1 MTTDGARRAD
11 AELRAVVPAVAANLP
26 SVVSRTIDRLVS
38 ELVGYRDLGSRDLAT
53 SVNGQFDYLLASIS
67 GTPARAGGMGPQKVG
82 RQRAEQG
89 VALHE
94 VLEAY
99 RITVAELWTEVQS
112 AALAN
117 GTEARIVVGLAGDMF
132 GRLEEVSRIA
142 ILAYQERAAE
152 LLVER
157 EAERAATLEALFRGY
172 LTGRD
177 EIWRAAARLELPL
190 EGRFVAVV
198 GASTGGADPLPDVY
212 AQLRARDLGS
222 AWRMTPDLKV
232 GVVSLQDASVD
243 SVLEVLRPLAVGPVG
258 VSTVFDSLAHASQ
271 GVYLA
276 RLMMAAIPNGKKGV
290 RQLEKTP
297 MLALLAASPDTARM
311 MIHAVLG
318 EVLALPVRTREPLL
332 ATLVEW
338 LEARGSV
345 ADAAQALFCHPN
357 TVRYRINRIEQILR
371 TDLSDPVALA
381 DVSAAVQALKLFPP
395 QDE

>member
-1 MTTDGARRAD
+1 MTSDGARRAD
-11 AELRAVVPAVAANLP
+11 AELRAVVPMVAANLP
-26 SVVSRTIDRLVS
+26 AVVGRTIDHLVS
-38 ELVGYRDLGSRDLAT
+38 ELPGYRDLGNRDLAT

-67 GTPARAGGMGPQKVG
+67 GARARAGGMGPQKVG

-99 RITVAELWTEVQS
+99 RITVAELWTEVQA

-132 GRLEEVSRIA
+132 GRLEEVARIA

-198 GASTGGADPLPDVY
+198 GASSGGADPLPDVY
-212 AQLRARDLGS
+212 AQLRARGLGS

-232 GVVSLQDASVD
+232 GVVSLQEASVD
-243 SVLEVLRPLAVGPVG
+243 NVLEVLRPIVVGPVG

-276 RLMMAAIPNGKKGV
+276 RLMMAAIPAGKRGV
-290 RQLEKTP
+290 RQLE

-371 TDLSDPVALA
+371 VDLSDPVALA

-395 QDE
+395 QDA